1 MRGRR
6 YNNFGCQF
14 EGTYSSPRQ
23 GWFGRR
29 RRRQLVTPHLQSGRW
44 EGRML
49 RLGSVVF
56 FTESKTPYH
65 WVMPLTSR
73 MVFPCSVKYFCK
85 HCHCHTQG
93 CASVI
98 TLNPV
103 KLSIRNHRHCGQEG
117 RHIRELEKVE
127 SLSRAA
133 WMSRCQEGYGQG
145 QNAKPTWKN
154 DG

>member
-1 MRGRR
+1 MNMTFLAGGRFQKNIIFLKTANDKIPTHVIWGRR
-6 YNNFGCQF
+6 YNNFGCQL

-103 KLSIRNHRHCGQEG
+103 KLSIRNHRH
-117 RHIRELEKVE
+117 
-127 SLSRAA
+127 
-133 WMSRCQEGYGQG
+133 YGQ
-145 QNAKPTWKN
+145 
-154 DG
+154 